1 MEAVW
6 ARTRSGLRTSLRS
19 SIALILMIGIASAA
33 VLASAAGARRTDTA
47 YARFRETTNGFDA
60 MAIGCAAGIPW
71 PSIPAGTKR
80 LPQVRDYANLYYRM
94 GYAAAPDGRVLFT
107 GEPSLEYGISGM
119 KTPADY
125 EKLGMKVLEGRLADP
140 SNPNEVTIGYVA
152 DSSKSVEVGSTIDLY
167 MLKADSLEAAS
178 RSSGGE
184 VSPELLTDPI
194 PLKVVGT
201 TLMSGPANEVR
212 GDSYDIVGTP
222 AFLEKYGS
230 LGPDCGGQLFW
241 LKDGL
246 PSAPAFISAAQDG
259 SPEAM
264 VISSADEAT
273 FVNRNTRVQTVSLWL
288 FAGFLAVAGL
298 IIFGQALARQT
309 AMEATENPILRALGM
324 TRWQM
329 FAVAMLRSL
338 SIGLVAATVA
348 IVLAIA
354 VSGSVI
360 SGIAALVEPD
370 PGISPDWSIL
380 LGGSAFVVLAVLLI
394 AMIPAWR
401 ATRVRGDALGT
412 GIPEGGRRPSVIAA
426 VASQAG
432 ASPAMVSGMRLAL
445 EPGRGRSAVP
455 VRSAVVGLV
464 LALVALVASMTFA
477 SSFQH
482 LVTTP
487 ELVGFT
493 FDTGAG
499 NPFAPPMRDEVK
511 PLFAEDPG
519 LENVA
524 AGNFSNQVR
533 MVGPTGEDIAVNAWG
548 LEQVKG
554 SQHPPTSEGSWP
566 GTEGEVALGARTMRQ
581 LGVGIG
587 DTVTVSAGGTQ
598 TDLEVV
604 GKAVF
609 PDFGFGPGLGEGA
622 GMTFNQLK
630 QFFPDEDQN
639 LYLADVVPGA
649 DFSAINDRIAPT
661 LAKFGAGGQSGRLMR
676 LGDENFQIDNSQS
689 LQQATRSRSLPTT
702 LAGVVALMAAAMLA
716 HTLASS
722 IRRRRRDL
730 AILKTLGFTRGQV
743 SATVA
748 WQASTLVLVSLAIGI
763 PLGLMAGRWA
773 WNMFVDQ
780 LGAIPEVVIPVGSVI
795 LLVPISLLIANLIA
809 VLPGRSAGRSQP
821 SVVLRSE

>member
-1 MEAVW
+1 
-6 ARTRSGLRTSLRS
+6 
-19 SIALILMIGIASAA
+19 MIGIASAA

-47 YARFRETTNGFDA
+47 YARFREATNGFDA
-60 MAIGCAAGIPW
+60 MAVGCAGGVPW
-71 PSIPAGTKR
+71 PSIPVGTKG
-80 LPQVRDYANLYYRM
+80 LPQVRDYADLYYRM

-107 GEPSLEYGISGM
+107 GKPSLEYGITGM
-119 KTPADY
+119 SEPADY

-140 SNPNEVTIGYVA
+140 SNPNEVTIGYVR
-152 DSSKSVEVGSTIDLY
+152 DPSSSAEVGSTVDYY
-167 MLKADSLEAAS
+167 MLRADSIEAVS
-178 RSSGGE
+178 QGGGE
-184 VSPELLTDPI
+184 VSPEVLTDPI

-201 TLMSGPANEVR
+201 TLMSGPGGEVR
-212 GDSYDIVGTP
+212 GDSFDIVGTP

-246 PSAPAFISAAQDG
+246 AAAPAFISAAQDG

-264 VISSADEAT
+264 VLSSADEAT

-288 FAGFLAVAGL
+288 FAGLLAVAGL

-324 TRWQM
+324 TRWQI

-348 IVLAIA
+348 IVLAVA

-360 SGIAALVEPD
+360 TGIAALVEPD
-370 PGISPDWSIL
+370 PGISPDWPIL
-380 LGGSAFVVLAVLLI
+380 LGGFAFVVLAVLLI
-394 AMIPAWR
+394 ATIPAWR
-401 ATRVRGDALGT
+401 ATRVRGDVLGT
-412 GIPEGGRRPSVIAA
+412 SIPERARRPSVIAA

-432 ASPAMVSGMRLAL
+432 ASPSMVSGMRLAL

-482 LVTTP
+482 LITSP

-499 NPFAPPMRDEVK
+499 NPFAPPMRDEVR

-524 AGNFSNQVR
+524 AGNFSNQIR
-533 MVGPTGEDIAVNAWG
+533 MVGPAGEDIAVNAWG
-548 LEQVKG
+548 LEQIKG

-566 GTEGEVALGARTMRQ
+566 GTEGEVALGAKTMRQ
-581 LGVGIG
+581 VGAGIG
-587 DTVTVSAGGTQ
+587 DTVTVSAGGATA
-598 TDLEVV
+598 DLKVV

-639 LYLADVVPGA
+639 LYLADIVPGA
-649 DFSAINDRIAPT
+649 DFSEINDRIAPT
-661 LAKFGAGGQSGRLMR
+661 LDKYGAGGESGRLMR
-676 LGDENFQIDNSQS
+676 LGEEFSIRDSQS
-689 LQQATRSRSLPTT
+689 LQQATRSQSLPTM

-716 HTLASS
+716 HTLVSS

-748 WQASTLVLVSLAIGI
+748 WQASTLILVSLAIGV
-763 PLGLMAGRWA
+763 PLGLMTGRWA
-773 WNMFVDQ
+773 WNLFVDQ
-780 LGAIPEVVIPVGSVI
+780 LGAVPQVVIPVGSVI

-809 VLPGRSAGRSQP
+809 VLPGRSAGRTQP